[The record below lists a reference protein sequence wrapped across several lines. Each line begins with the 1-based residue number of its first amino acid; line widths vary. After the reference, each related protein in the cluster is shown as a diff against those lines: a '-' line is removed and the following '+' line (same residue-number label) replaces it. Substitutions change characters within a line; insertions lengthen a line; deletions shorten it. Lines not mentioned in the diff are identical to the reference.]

1 MVGKPEH
8 LNELEFVETVIFDLK
23 NGFGEKC
30 QNVKKTR
37 ELIKQLKTIYKL
49 NPQYQTLSE
58 NERFTIIQAVSPY
71 MHAVAWYQ
79 CQKGHVYTIE
89 CGSVI
94 GGQQHRTHESNSRK
108 IWQIYCLD
116 EICSRC

>member
-30 QNVKKTR
+30 ENVKKTR

-89 CGSVI
+89 CGFC
-94 GGQQHRTHESNSRK
+94 K

-116 EICSRC
+116 EKCSRCYKIRIINYNKFS